1 MPSSGDQARRQ
12 SRGISAAAHGGA
24 SSGLCGS
31 RDPAANVR
39 ALRERKEEIAKHELA
54 QAMGRLSDSEQR
66 LRDVEDRLAAAH
78 EGQRGAGAQGA
89 MSAADLVAN
98 QAFVERVEQQRRHG
112 VRELRRSA
120 AEVADRG
127 AALRSA
133 ARDHQMLERLK
144 ERHHAAHRSELARRE
159 GEMLDEIALDR
170 FRRSVA

>member
-1 MPSSGDQARRQ
+1 MPDSGFRFRLE
-12 SRGISAAAHGGA
+12 R
-24 SSGLCGS
+24 
-31 RDPAANVR
+31 VR
-39 ALRERKEEIAKHELA
+39 ALRERKEEMAKQELA

-66 LRDVEDRLAAAH
+66 LRDVDDRLAAAH
-78 EGQRGAGAQGA
+78 EGQRDAGAGGA
-89 MSAADLVAN
+89 LSSADLIAS

-112 VRELRRSA
+112 VRDLRRSA
-120 AEVADRG
+120 GEVADRG

-133 ARDHQMLERLK
+133 AREHQMLERLK